1 MAKGK
6 YEKWLEPENLLLL
19 ESWARNGLTDDQIAK
34 NMGIRRETLYEWKKK
49 YPNISNTL
57 KKGKEVIDI
66 EVENALLKKALGI
79 SKTVKKPIKIKE
91 VIYENG
97 RKLKEIERIEYADEE
112 MYIPPETAAIIFWLK
127 NRRSDIWREKQ
138 SVVLSGNVDTNNP
151 FEGLSYEQLVK
162 LAELGDAE

>member
-19 ESWARNGLTDDQIAK
+19 ESWARNGLTDEQIAK
-34 NMGIRRETLYEWKKK
+34 NMGINVATLYRYKQTYCE
-49 YPNISNTL
+49 ICEAL
-57 KKGKEVIDI
+57 KKGKEIIDF

-79 SKTVKKPIKIKE
+79 SKTVKKPIKVKE

-112 MYIPPETAAIIFWLK
+112 IYTPPETAAIIFWLK
-127 NRRSDIWREKQ
+127 NRRPDLWREKQ
-138 SVVLSGNVDTNNP
+138 SLVLSGNVDTNNP